1 MMSNDNSP
9 ESGRN
14 HIDQMQQLS
23 QKQLGEALVEH
34 GYVRFLDLRKAQTLQ
49 NQHGGEIIEVLIR
62 LGCLDIQDFMAFLI
76 QQPMIHV
83 VDLSDYEMAPE
94 LLQLVPAEFAIA
106 NEVVP
111 IGLEDDTLLLGV
123 KYPVEET
130 VLKALREHTGLGV
143 KPVLCAE
150 SDIVHALER
159 YYTVPAAD
167 ESGKPASP
175 ERASNIIPLEGSMR
189 LRQVARLISG
199 IETLPGLPETV
210 YRVRQAMNDPAT
222 SIGAVAEVVIL
233 DPSVAAKVLSVA
245 NSASYGFPRRIDDVQ
260 LAISLLGLHETYAI
274 VLSIS
279 VISLFENSQAMDY
292 RRFWVEALTCG
303 AGVRIAAKASGRRK
317 LDGLFA
323 AGLLHDIGR
332 VALAEVAPG
341 QYGKLEAALEGNALL
356 SAESMKLGITHTEA
370 GHLLAEHWNLPE
382 DLQAAIRYHHVPESA
397 PREHQDLVALVALA
411 DAMARSKGR
420 NLDECKAVLV
430 EQEHVLQLLG
440 LDMENAEAMLDEFL
454 SLRGE
459 TLGDAI
465 L

>member
-1 MMSNDNSP
+1 MSKDSSP
-9 ESGRN
+9 EDGRK

-34 GYVRFLDLRKAQTLQ
+34 GYVRFLDLRKAETLQ
-49 NQHGGEIIEVLIR
+49 KQHGGDIIEVLIR
-62 LGCLDIQDFMAFLI
+62 LGCLDLQDFMAFLI

-94 LLQLVPAEFAIA
+94 LLQLVPAQFALA

-111 IGLEDDTLLLGV
+111 IGLEDDMLLLGV

-150 SDIVHALER
+150 NDIVHALER
-159 YYTVPAAD
+159 YYTVPAD
-167 ESGKPASP
+167 EGAKPASAEP
-175 ERASNIIPLEGSMR
+175 ASNIIPLEGSMR

-199 IETLPGLPETV
+199 IETLPALPETV

-222 SIGAVAEVVIL
+222 SIGNIAEIVVL

-245 NSASYGFPRRIDDVQ
+245 NSASYGFPRRIDDIQ

-274 VLSIS
+274 VLSVS
-279 VISLFENSQAMDY
+279 VINLFENSQAMDY

-303 AGVRIAAKASGRRK
+303 AGARIAAKASGRRK

-341 QYGKLEAALEGNALL
+341 QYARLEAGLEGDALIK
-356 SAESMKLGITHTEA
+356 AESMKLGITHTEA
-370 GHLLAEHWNLPE
+370 GFLLGEHWNLPE

-411 DAMARSKGR
+411 DAMATSKGR
-420 NLDECKAVLV
+420 RLEECKAMLV
-430 EQEHVLQLLG
+430 EKEHVLQLLG

-454 SLRGE
+454 SLRDE
-459 TLGDAI
+459 TLGESI